1 MRKKLPEVI
10 VGIGGLI
17 VEEKQPSRSVDLEAL
32 KVFQRYVYTWLSLLV
47 IMTVVSILFLCMY
60 VGISP

>member
-47 IMTVVSILFLCMY
+47 IMSRYCFSVCM
-60 VGISP
+60 